1 MNRVKVRMMIP
12 PHRSTHLQEH
22 PSRRH
27 LRRLPALARALAAL
41 GSFLRRRARIAKA
54 LGELCELRD
63 LGYSKAAEFLKK
75 HVRFTVT
82 FAELALKGGDSVY
95 DEQSR
100 EADGR
105 GIQAVQARVEALVDQ
120 RA

>member
-1 MNRVKVRMMIP
+1 
-12 PHRSTHLQEH
+12 
-22 PSRRH
+22 
-27 LRRLPALARALAAL
+27 L

-82 FAELALKGGDSVY
+82 FAELALKGGRFRVRRT
-95 DEQSR
+95 ESR
-100 EADGR
+100 G
-105 GIQAVQARVEALVDQ
+105 
-120 RA
+120 